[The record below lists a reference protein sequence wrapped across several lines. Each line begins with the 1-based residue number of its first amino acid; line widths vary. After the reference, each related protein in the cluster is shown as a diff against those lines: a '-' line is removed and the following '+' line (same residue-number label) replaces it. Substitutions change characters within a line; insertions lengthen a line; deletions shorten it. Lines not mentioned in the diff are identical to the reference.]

1 MQNFDM
7 WAAVA
12 AEFYHCLSF
21 QYSHTHTHTTRAI
34 YTLSKNFD
42 DAIKKTVF
50 LYVIFIIGTH
60 RCTCMSC
67 SHHTTATNYDDDD
80 DDLKVVEI
88 NVHLIENAVDFLHLV
103 VIVENKETQTLV
115 KCMAAAATTA
125 VAKAR
130 ELC

>member
-1 MQNFDM
+1 M

-21 QYSHTHTHTTRAI
+21 NTHILHTPLERFI
-34 YTLSKNFD
+34 LSSKNFD

-60 RCTCMSC
+60 IYTCMSC

-80 DDLKVVEI
+80 DLKVEEI
-88 NVHLIENAVDFLHLV
+88 NVHLIENAVNFLYLV
-103 VIVENKETQTLV
+103 VIVENKET
-115 KCMAAAATTA
+115 
-125 VAKAR
+125 
-130 ELC
+130 